1 MTRKHHRRTL
11 QRKMAGRNI
20 LQRYKAAIAHQ
31 IFCKYKPKCSDDT
44 NMDSTNHYTHPKDTQ
59 AMAKHRWYLSNLV
72 AFIGRNLFVK
82 VNLQKCIDR
91 PFQKAHPLKENKTQG
106 ILF

>member
-1 MTRKHHRRTL
+1 
-11 QRKMAGRNI
+11 MAGRNI

-59 AMAKHRWYLSNLV
+59 AMAKHR
-72 AFIGRNLFVK
+72 
-82 VNLQKCIDR
+82 
-91 PFQKAHPLKENKTQG
+91 
-106 ILF
+106 